1 MSSPEQLCGS
11 FAARSQLLISESTCR
26 SAPASCLGS
35 RHVLVIF
42 VRWCWEV
49 GLGLPAA
56 QVACWPWF
64 LRPSPDRACLGD
76 RPPPVPAAG
85 GLPQHR
91 CAAGKS
97 SSWLGHLGSLR
108 TKSRSGA
115 AAGRGSRAPAACIR
129 VTVGRRLH
137 PFLRGEG
144 WEWGR
149 DGQRRSGAR
158 SCRGSRVSS
167 GLRCVAQPL
176 LPPGSEQVAEWQA
189 GALARPVCALGCAT
203 CPVGASV
210 SSAFCCLV
218 LKGGAAHFLG
228 GDTEAGSALMTALKR
243 SSVAATAF
251 LFLFLF
257 LPDPTRESAFLK
269 QKLSD
274 WRPRCPFRDVTRSRC
289 RRPAGSEVP
298 VDSALLVPGFRL
310 LQGPF

>member
-129 VTVGRRLH
+129 VTVG
-137 PFLRGEG
+137 
-144 WEWGR
+144 
-149 DGQRRSGAR
+149 QRRSGAR
-158 SCRGSRVSS
+158 SRRGSRVSS

-243 SSVAATAF
+243 SSVAATVF
-251 LFLFLF
+251 LFLFL
-257 LPDPTRESAFLK
+257 LSA
-269 QKLSD
+269 
-274 WRPRCPFRDVTRSRC
+274 RPHRGVC
-289 RRPAGSEVP
+289 VP
-298 VDSALLVPGFRL
+298 ETETK
-310 LQGPF
+310 